1 MVLVCK
7 LLEKDL
13 AALLDL
19 FFVDVEGE
27 QVDANGSGNTFVDDV
42 SRFQFSNPG
51 MA

>member
-7 LLEKDL
+7 LLEKYL

-19 FFVDVEGE
+19 LFVDVEGE

-42 SRFQFSNPG
+42 SRFQFSHPG